1 MKKFIIFLFLLTSC
15 SFNSNTAYWKENLN
29 SSYQELKYD
38 EDYTFD
44 EYEKIL
50 NGYNDR
56 TDFPNIN

>member
-15 SFNSNTAYWKENLN
+15 SFNSNTASWNENLN
-29 SSYQELKYD
+29 SSYEELKYD

-50 NGYNDR
+50 DRYNER
-56 TDFPNIN
+56 KKTPKLN

>member
-38 EDYTFD
+38 EDYTLG

-50 NGYNDR
+50 DHYNDR
-56 TDFPNIN
+56 KEIPKLN

>member
-15 SFNSNTAYWKENLN
+15 SFNSNTASWKENLN

-50 NGYNDR
+50 DRYNER
-56 TDFPNIN
+56 KKIPKLN

>member
-15 SFNSNTAYWKENLN
+15 SFNSNTASWKENLN

-44 EYEKIL
+44 EYENIL
-50 NGYNDR
+50 DRYNER
-56 TDFPNIN
+56 KKTPKLN

>member
-15 SFNSNTAYWKENLN
+15 SFNSNNAYWKENLN

-50 NGYNDR
+50 DRYNER
-56 TDFPNIN
+56 KKTPKLN

>member
-38 EDYTFD
+38 EDYTFE

-50 NGYNDR
+50 DHYNDR
-56 TDFPNIN
+56 KKTPKLN

>member
-15 SFNSNTAYWKENLN
+15 SFNSNTASWNENLN
-29 SSYQELKYD
+29 SSYEELKYD

-50 NGYNDR
+50 DRYNER
-56 TDFPNIN
+56 KKIPKLN

>member
-15 SFNSNTAYWKENLN
+15 SFNSNTASWEENLN

-50 NGYNDR
+50 DRYNER
-56 TDFPNIN
+56 KKTPKLN

>member
-15 SFNSNTAYWKENLN
+15 SFNSNTTSWKENLN

-50 NGYNDR
+50 DRYNER
-56 TDFPNIN
+56 KKTPKLN

>member
-1 MKKFIIFLFLLTSC
+1 MKKFIIFLFLLTYC
-15 SFNSNTAYWKENLN
+15 SFNINTASWKENLN

-50 NGYNDR
+50 DRYNER
-56 TDFPNIN
+56 KKTPKLN